1 MMNLFEPQRQPTL
14 EEIEWGPEGK
24 PSKELLEARAC
35 MARINERERFQK
47 VAQLKEAIPYSD
59 ASAQEICER
68 IAVGE
73 LLINICL
80 DERLPTMRRC
90 NQWLREH
97 PEFSALYQSAVNDR
111 LSVFEEEVIQ
121 IADDMK
127 HDFKTVIKNGHEKR
141 VPAPD
146 MVARAR
152 LRIEVRF
159 KHLKAL
165 RPQRWGDVST
175 LITKGADDFDTSS
188 MSVMSLSGRS
198 PTLKLNQEV
207 SKRWLEH
214 TRTLQFPMRLRVPPS
229 LSRLRGLQMRF

>member
-1 MMNLFEPQRQPTL
+1 MTNLFEAQRVPTL

-35 MARINERERFQK
+35 MARINERERLQK
-47 VAQLKEAIPYSD
+47 VAQLKEALPYSD
-59 ASAQEICER
+59 QLAQEICER

-80 DERLPTMRRC
+80 DEHLPTMRRS

-121 IADDMK
+121 IADDVR

-141 VPAPD
+141 IPDPD

-159 KHLKAL
+159 KHLKAGM
-165 RPQRWGDVST
+165 PSKWGDIST
-175 LITKGADDFDTSS
+175 LNVKNQDPFDTSH
-188 MSVMSLSGRS
+188 MSA
-198 PTLKLNQEV
+198 EE
-207 SKRWLEH
+207 LE
-214 TRTLQFPMRLRVPPS
+214 RQISDIERKSRPMRAA
-229 LSRLRGLQMRF
+229 